1 MRRIVAPKLCS
12 RKNGSCVR
20 ASKQW
25 LNTRPNCARCEKRLR
40 ACGRSAWLAMPPT
53 RRHRPPTGRLS
64 RNTSKHPKRAC
75 RDPGPRQ
82 RRRLFCGL
90 RLVPRAAQQDV
101 PKSAKFSVKVL
112 IETFEENC
120 ARSSLREDQLTMTV
134 AKLIIEFAKEGKREP
149 NRLRDLVLRTCILNN
164 RALAPA

>member
-1 MRRIVAPKLCS
+1 
-12 RKNGSCVR
+12 
-20 ASKQW
+20 
-25 LNTRPNCARCEKRLR
+25 
-40 ACGRSAWLAMPPT
+40 
-53 RRHRPPTGRLS
+53 
-64 RNTSKHPKRAC
+64 
-75 RDPGPRQ
+75 
-82 RRRLFCGL
+82 L

-164 RALAPA
+164 RALVPA

>member
-1 MRRIVAPKLCS
+1 
-12 RKNGSCVR
+12 
-20 ASKQW
+20 
-25 LNTRPNCARCEKRLR
+25 
-40 ACGRSAWLAMPPT
+40 
-53 RRHRPPTGRLS
+53 
-64 RNTSKHPKRAC
+64 
-75 RDPGPRQ
+75 
-82 RRRLFCGL
+82 L

-101 PKSAKFSVKVL
+101 PKSAKFVKVL